1 MAFITYSVA
10 RVINLYYSISRG
22 ADADLT
28 QKISQI
34 APAANYNIRLDH
46 INFPFN
52 KAGIFFSIFPDSFPF
67 AFGNAAALVEIH
79 KCDLIQYVVAFV
91 NTLKIQAVNC
101 ICKHSQPI

>member
-28 QKISQI
+28 QKISQT

-46 INFPFN
+46 INFTFD
-52 KAGIFFSIFPDSFPF
+52 KAGIFFGIHLDRFRY
-67 AFGNAAALVEIH
+67 AFGKAAAFVEIH
-79 KCDLIQYVVAFV
+79 KCDLIQYVVTFV

-101 ICKHSQPI
+101 IGKHSQPI